1 MAPTAAGRRGCG
13 LAKSAVM
20 KYVAATAASF
30 GGKNELDDHGE
41 VAAAKQTRAQTTTR
55 CGNQPN
61 TP

>member
-1 MAPTAAGRRGCG
+1 MAPSGRLGCG

-20 KYVAATAASF
+20 KSVAATAASF
-30 GGKNELDDHGE
+30 GSKNELDDHGE
-41 VAAAKQTRAQTTTR
+41 VAAANQTRAQTTTW